1 MPACGVQ
8 LYDRFLTGKASDE
21 TAAAGAAPAKKAKKE
36 KVPGAGGRNHK
47 PGCQCTWC
55 IPGKVKAA
63 AGSHGAPT
71 LPGGAAFGAFTPPE
85 GMAGPPQLPPFS
97 NSQLPFESFSPN
109 GGDYLQFQEYQRW
122 RQFQQYSL
130 AAPQAPPAPSPAPL
144 RQPSLLGSP
153 QVGPGS
159 LSLQAPSFSGGPELH
174 MEPCPDLSEGLL
186 RQEGGSQP
194 SDSPDIGRA
203 MSTEKLPM

>member
-1 MPACGVQ
+1 MVHPRQGESCRRIARCAHPARWRRVRRVHPARG
-8 LYDRFLTGKASDE
+8 DDGTS
-21 TAAAGAAPAKKAKKE
+21 TA
-36 KVPGAGGRNHK
+36 
-47 PGCQCTWC
+47 
-55 IPGKVKAA
+55 
-63 AGSHGAPT
+63 
-71 LPGGAAFGAFTPPE
+71 PPI
-85 GMAGPPQLPPFS
+85 AFS

-130 AAPQAPPAPSPAPL
+130 AAAQAPPAPSPAPP
-144 RQPSLLGSP
+144 RQPPLLGSP

-186 RQEGGSQP
+186 RQEGGFQP